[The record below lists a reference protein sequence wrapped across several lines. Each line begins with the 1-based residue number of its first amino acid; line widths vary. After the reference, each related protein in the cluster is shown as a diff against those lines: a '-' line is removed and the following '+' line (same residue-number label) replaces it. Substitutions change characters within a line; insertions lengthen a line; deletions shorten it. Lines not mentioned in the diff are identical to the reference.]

1 MHARRLRLIESEEI
15 MTPEDKVSEKA
26 LRIAIC
32 TNDMEHLNAH
42 FGSARKF
49 AVYEVTRDAA
59 RFIEA
64 LEFGT
69 VTEASGKH
77 ADTDDRI
84 TPKVEA
90 LTGCALL
97 FCLAIGGPSAA
108 KIVKAG
114 IHPVKVNAPETIPAV
129 IERTQAMLK
138 GNPPP
143 FLRKILGRDA
153 RPSFLDEE
161 EYSA

>member
-1 MHARRLRLIESEEI
+1 MA
-15 MTPEDKVSEKA
+15 PEDKPMERP
-26 LRIAIC
+26 LRIAIS

-49 AVYEVTRDAA
+49 AVYEVTTTAA
-59 RFIEA
+59 RFVEA
-64 LEFGT
+64 FEFGS

-77 ADTDDRI
+77 VDTDDRI

-114 IHPVKVNAPETIPAV
+114 IHPVKLKDPETIAAV

-143 FLRKILGRDA
+143 FLRKILGRET